1 LQPQTMYR
9 ITKNPKY
16 LNADADQ
23 AMYQFFLDE
32 GMVNSSATYKEVM
45 GIITDIGKGGDVF
58 ERMFKLLVRR

>member
-1 LQPQTMYR
+1 MYR

-23 AMYQFFLDE
+23 NMYRFFLDE

-45 GIITDIGKGGDVF
+45 GLVTDIQKGGDF
-58 ERMFKLLVRR
+58 LKELLKYLETK